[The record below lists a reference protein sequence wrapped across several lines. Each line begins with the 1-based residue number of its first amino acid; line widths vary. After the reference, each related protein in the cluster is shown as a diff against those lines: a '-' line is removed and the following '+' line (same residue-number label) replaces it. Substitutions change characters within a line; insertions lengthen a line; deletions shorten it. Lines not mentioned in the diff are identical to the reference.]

1 MEKSRIVAILG
12 ILVIGVRNV
21 TIVAIKIL
29 LVSIS
34 AGVLGSILG
43 LGGGI
48 IVTPA
53 LTLLFGVD
61 IQHAIGA
68 SLISVIATS
77 SGAAVAYIK
86 DGITNIR
93 VGMFLEIATT
103 VGAITG
109 ALIAG
114 LISPKL
120 LYIIFGLL
128 LLYSALAMLKK
139 TKEELP
145 EEVPMHNVAKTLKL
159 QGEYYDKALKK
170 NVSYNVDN
178 VYSGFGVMYGAG
190 IISGLLGIGS
200 GSFKVMAMDV
210 FMKLPLKVSSATSN
224 FMMGVTGAAS
234 AGIYLYRGD
243 ISPIIS
249 APVAI
254 GVLIGATIGAKI
266 MQRLKSKT
274 IRKLFIPV
282 LMYVAIQMMAQG
294 LGVKL

>member
-1 MEKSRIVAILG
+1 MKNFGVVIILG
-12 ILVIGVRNV
+12 ILIIGVRNV

-48 IVTPA
+48 VVTPA

-145 EEVPMHNVAKTLKL
+145 EEVPLHNVAKTLKL

-170 NVSYNVDN
+170 NISYNVDN

-266 MQRLKSKT
+266 MQRMKSKT

>member
-1 MEKSRIVAILG
+1 
-12 ILVIGVRNV
+12 VRNV

-114 LISPKL
+114 LISPNL

-145 EEVPMHNVAKTLKL
+145 EEVPLHNVAKTLKL